1 MNQVYLSGRMGPIV
15 IESKENEILHV
26 TSVLT
31 VAHMTAS
38 GVTKKEEFP
47 ISAWRGTGKQLL
59 EQARKGCHMMLQGYL
74 SWKKMSDQN
83 HQLEVTVKEFQL
95 SNKASE
101 AGKRTSFSKQ
111 VIEPEELSLPP
122 QDDFACETE
131 ERHTV

>member
-31 VAHMTAS
+31 VTHTTAS

-59 EQARKGCHMMLQGYL
+59 EQARNRCHIMLLGYL
-74 SWKKMSDQN
+74 SWKKDQDQN
-83 HQLEVTVKEFQL
+83 RQLEITVKEFQL
-95 SNKASE
+95 SNKTSE
-101 AGKRTSFSKQ
+101 TWKRSSSSESR
-111 VIEPEELSLPP
+111 IEVEEQSPLMLEGITC
-122 QDDFACETE
+122 DTLD
-131 ERHTV
+131 

>member
-31 VAHMTAS
+31 VTHTTAS

-59 EQARKGCHMMLQGYL
+59 EQARNGCHMMLQGYL

-95 SNKASE
+95 SNKVSE
-101 AGKRTSFSKQ
+101 AVKRTSFSKQ
-111 VIEPEELSLPP
+111 VIEPEELSLPL
-122 QDDFACETE
+122 QDDFVCETAE
-131 ERHTV
+131 YHTV

>member
-31 VAHMTAS
+31 VTHTTAS

-59 EQARKGCHMMLQGYL
+59 EQARNGCHIMLQGYL

-95 SNKASE
+95 SNKTSETWKRNSSSE
-101 AGKRTSFSKQ
+101 AR
-111 VIEPEELSLPP
+111 IEVEKGSPLML
-122 QDDFACETE
+122 DNIACDILDCPS
-131 ERHTV
+131 V

>member
-31 VAHMTAS
+31 VTHTTAS

-59 EQARKGCHMMLQGYL
+59 EQARNGCHMMLQGYL

-95 SNKASE
+95 SNKTSE
-101 AGKRTSFSKQ
+101 TWKRNSSSESR
-111 VIEPEELSLPP
+111 IEVEEQSPLMLEGITC
-122 QDDFACETE
+122 DTLD
-131 ERHTV
+131 

>member
-31 VAHMTAS
+31 VSHTTAS

-59 EQARKGCHMMLQGYL
+59 EQARNGCHMMLQGYL
-74 SWKKMSDQN
+74 SWKKDQDQN
-83 HQLEVTVKEFQL
+83 RQLEITVREFQL
-95 SNKASE
+95 SNKVSE
-101 AGKRTSFSKQ
+101 AVKRTSFSKQ
-111 VIEPEELSLPP
+111 VIEPEELSLPL
-122 QDDFACETE
+122 QDDFACETAE
-131 ERHTV
+131 YRTV

>member
-31 VAHMTAS
+31 VTHTTAS

-59 EQARKGCHMMLQGYL
+59 EQARNGCHLMLQGYL
-74 SWKKMSDQN
+74 SWKKMSDQSD
-83 HQLEVTVKEFQL
+83 QLEITVKEFQL

-101 AGKRTSFSKQ
+101 TGKRNFSSGMR
-111 VIEPEELSLPP
+111 I
-122 QDDFACETE
+122 ETE
-131 ERHTV
+131 KGSSLMLDDIACDTLDCPSV

>member
-31 VAHMTAS
+31 VTHTTAS

-59 EQARKGCHMMLQGYL
+59 EQARNGCHIMLQGYL
-74 SWKKMSDQN
+74 SWKKDQDQN
-83 HQLEVTVKEFQL
+83 RQLEITVREFQL
-95 SNKASE
+95 SNKVSE
-101 AGKRTSFSKQ
+101 AVKRTSFSKQ
-111 VIEPEELSLPP
+111 VIEPEELSLPL
-122 QDDFACETE
+122 QDDFVCETAE
-131 ERHTV
+131 YHTV